1 MTKTKIFTYDCFFNE
16 SIKIYVITTF
26 QLTRV
31 RAKRQGAMIGY
42 NFVVDFDET
51 VHDVRPPAARDRD
64 KKNRLSVMDG
74 RDSGQSFSH
83 NLSNPIGL
91 YVELVG

>member
-1 MTKTKIFTYDCFFNE
+1 MRVKSKVISINLKWWGIHPMTKTKIFTYDCFFNE
-16 SIKIYVITTF
+16 SIKIYVTTTF

-64 KKNRLSVMDG
+64 KNTDLA
-74 RDSGQSFSH
+74 
-83 NLSNPIGL
+83 
-91 YVELVG
+91 

>member
-1 MTKTKIFTYDCFFNE
+1 MIVFFNE

-31 RAKRQGAMIGY
+31 RAKRQGARIGY
-42 NFVVDFDET
+42 NFVVDFDGI

-64 KKNRLSVMDG
+64 KNTDLA
-74 RDSGQSFSH
+74 
-83 NLSNPIGL
+83 
-91 YVELVG
+91 